1 MKRSLPVIGVVSAL
15 VLSLLVVFAGCG
27 GNDADDSK
35 ALEGKTWKATE
46 ITGVSEV
53 VTTKGNA
60 TTAVFAAGTIAGSGA
75 VNRYSGPYTTGPG
88 NTIEFGAFI
97 STQMAG
103 EPAAM
108 AQEQAYFG
116 ALQKATTYTV
126 SELSAGATYYFAATA
141 YDSARTESSF
151 SNETA
156 YTVPATCT
164 NTITPTSQVIGAGG
178 GTGSINVAS
187 SGTCSWTTSNTSSW
201 VAITSGASG
210 TGNGTVWYSV
220 SANTGTAARTAGLT
234 VAGNIFTVNQSG
246 VQATYT
252 ITATAGANGSISP
265 AGASTVPAGASQA
278 FTISPAAGYKIQNV
292 SVDGASVG
300 QVSSY
305 TFTNVRANHTIQAT
319 FKQLNRSKTT
329 RVAN

>member
-1 MKRSLPVIGVVSAL
+1 MMKRSLPVIGVVSAL

-116 ALQKATTYTV
+116 ALQKAITYTV
-126 SELSAGATYYFAATA
+126 SETSLTLLDEKG
-141 YDSARTESSF
+141 
-151 SNETA
+151 ETLVK
-156 YTVPATCT
+156 YEV
-164 NTITPTSQVIGAGG
+164 IQPTSLTGTEWQALAYNNGKGALQSLAADSVITATFGDDGTLAGNA
-178 GTGSINVAS
+178 SINQYSTTYKV
-187 SGTCSWTTSNTSSW
+187 SGQDQMTVDPQIVTTKM
-201 VAITSGASG
+201 AGPDELMQQE
-210 TGNGTVWYSV
+210 
-220 SANTGTAARTAGLT
+220 AAYLDALPKT
-234 VAGNIFTVNQSG
+234 
-246 VQATYT
+246 ATYT
-252 ITATAGANGSISP
+252 IEGDELWLRDSTGA
-265 AGASTVPAGASQA
+265 ALAQ
-278 FTISPAAGYKIQNV
+278 Y
-292 SVDGASVG
+292 
-300 QVSSY
+300 
-305 TFTNVRANHTIQAT
+305 
-319 FKQLNRSKTT
+319 
-329 RVAN
+329 VAK